1 MAVAAVAVGRVS
13 LSSLSGCPQ
22 PCLHQLILEGPDLQS
37 GLIAGVSLGVRHL
50 QGFYCTL

>member
-22 PCLHQLILEGPDLQS
+22 PCLHQLILVGPDLQS
-37 GLIAGVSLGVRHL
+37 GLVVGESLGIYHL
-50 QGFYCTL
+50 QGFHCTL